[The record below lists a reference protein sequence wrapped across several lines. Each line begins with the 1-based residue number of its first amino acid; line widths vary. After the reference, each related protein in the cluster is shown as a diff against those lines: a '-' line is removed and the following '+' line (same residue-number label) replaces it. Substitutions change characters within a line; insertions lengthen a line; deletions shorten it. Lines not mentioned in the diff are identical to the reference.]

1 MDMPRRCR
9 RDLLERL
16 APTLAPEATRIRT
29 RARLIENRKYGETR
43 ETLALE
49 TIERPENATTPHR
62 IARADTRARNG
73 TVPPPRLRR
82 GVTESRLTSTRFKLE
97 KCLRGLERLR
107 AAGVTRDR
115 RDNAS
120 SFETASADNRLDNA
134 RRRRRQGGRGGRGGA
149 RECSSA
155 FPCQVAGAS
164 ARLSRGTR
172 RNSTRATTTVIH
184 QNQPSLASS
193 FPARATRSPLPRT
206 CGAGRRARQSGI
218 KLYSEETPLNYGP
231 FTRNDSAD

>member
-1 MDMPRRCR
+1 MPRRCR

-134 RRRRRQGGRGGRGGA
+134 RRRRRQGGRGGGEAERANARVHFPVKSPAHPRG
-149 RECSSA
+149 S
-155 FPCQVAGAS
+155 PAG
-164 ARLSRGTR
+164 LVGIPRG
-172 RNSTRATTTVIH
+172 
-184 QNQPSLASS
+184 
-193 FPARATRSPLPRT
+193 
-206 CGAGRRARQSGI
+206 RQQ
-218 KLYSEETPLNYGP
+218 
-231 FTRNDSAD
+231 R